1 MNCDDDQWYQTIKEL
16 TMKLRRLEMMSS
28 GMVDQLDEVEM
39 LSSTQF
45 LFQEELN
52 NLNSSRNDFKLIEN
66 FIGDLEIHA
75 YIKDLEKTLE
85 LVRK

>member
-66 FIGDLEIHA
+66 FIDDLEIHA